1 MSTNMQ
7 LSDATIEAA
16 LARCAERISGD
27 GLHDEIMAG
36 VARTSQSRP
45 PLAARLGWLAWP
57 APSLRLV
64 WVVAI
69 AGLLLALL
77 GGSLLVGSQQ
87 QRRLPAVVLPVG
99 QLFQCPPGSTPD
111 EPGPADQA
119 RPDMGAAV
127 AFDRHAGRLVAVGV
141 TNSMRP
147 TVETWTFDVCTNT
160 WTRMHPNREPPLFD
174 TDQLVYDADSDVTI
188 GILFGKV
195 WAYDLQADTWTEKG
209 SAWLS
214 AACCAELLA
223 YDPLSGLVVAADDEE
238 LLNYDVESDT
248 WTPIHQAN
256 GPADWGMH
264 AYDASVDRII
274 VYTFGGDEGL
284 EPETWLLDF
293 RTGRWSRSGAETPD
307 VPTGM
312 GTWAAIAYDEAAERT
327 VVISSDQVAAYDA
340 TRDRWEILAD
350 VDPVEEWW
358 PHDRVY
364 DPVNRRLVG
373 GLGGGS
379 TVVAFD
385 LATREWTVLLEPSVP
400 SGPSS
405 E

>member
-1 MSTNMQ
+1 MADLDVLERRVIAVLLDYVGQ
-7 LSDATIEAA
+7 VPDAVDAA
-16 LARCAERISGD
+16 A
-27 GLHDEIMAG
+27 
-36 VARTSQSRP
+36 VARRVAREHPRRRAPIVGRLWTTVPRIAWVLLLVTL
-45 PLAARLGWLAWP
+45 LAAM
-57 APSLRLV
+57 V
-64 WVVAI
+64 
-69 AGLLLALL
+69 
-77 GGSLLVGSQQ
+77 GGMLLVGSKPEPKL
-87 QRRLPAVVLPVG
+87 RAVLPPVG
-99 QLFQCPPGSTPD
+99 KMFTCPPGSTPD
-111 EPGPADQA
+111 KPGPVDQA
-119 RPDMGAAV
+119 RPDMGAAI
-127 AFDRHAGRLVAVGV
+127 AFDRLAGRLVAVGV

-264 AYDASVDRII
+264 VYDASVDRMI
-274 VYTFGGDEGL
+274 VYTFGGDDAL
-284 EPETWLLDF
+284 EPETWVLDL
-293 RTGRWSRSGAETPD
+293 RTGRWSRSAAETPD
-307 VPTGM
+307 VPRGM
-312 GTWAAIAYDEAAERT
+312 EGWVSIAYDEAAERT

-340 TRDRWEILAD
+340 TGDRWEILAD
-350 VDPVEEWW
+350 VGPVEEWW

-364 DPVNRRLVG
+364 DTVNRRLVG
-373 GLGGGS
+373 GLGAGS

-385 LATREWTVLLEPSVP
+385 PATRQWTVLLEPSERQAAP
-400 SGPSS
+400 
-405 E
+405 